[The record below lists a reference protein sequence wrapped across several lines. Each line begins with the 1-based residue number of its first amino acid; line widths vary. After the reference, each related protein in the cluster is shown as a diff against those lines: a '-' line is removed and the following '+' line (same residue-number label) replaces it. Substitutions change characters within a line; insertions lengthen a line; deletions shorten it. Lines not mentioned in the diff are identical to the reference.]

1 MVGIYSDTFKSVIF
15 ENEKIKSVR
24 MIPIDISKNIWKCH
38 SWKCQNQK
46 CKSRCPLP
54 LKKLVYLHDEPYFFL
69 TRLYLSDATTGKAG
83 VPLSFDLLSEL
94 RNFMVLLLLSTY
106 ETKTSMV
113 LENCAK
119 N

>member
-1 MVGIYSDTFKSVIF
+1 MYTFFYPDSIYL
-15 ENEKIKSVR
+15 
-24 MIPIDISKNIWKCH
+24 M
-38 SWKCQNQK
+38 
-46 CKSRCPLP
+46 L
-54 LKKLVYLHDEPYFFL
+54 LLG
-69 TRLYLSDATTGKAG
+69 TTGKAG